1 MFLRARPLLDP
12 LSPFMTRIGDP
23 SVRTPR
29 WDIDVSRSSN
39 KQMTCCLSFVH
50 LLHYSS
56 VQLFVCHCACNAVC
70 VSSCVQCCLCVIVR
84 AILCVCVQLFVC
96 HCACNAV
103 CVSSCVQLFVCLCAC
118 NCLCVNV
125 RAMPSGGTYV
135 FEINPKMKFVPFFT
149 NILNNCS
156 KSCLLNVCVVCEGV
170 RMYVSNP
177 IQGPASHQ
185 LLKNFSP

>member
-39 KQMTCCLSFVH
+39 RQMACCLSFVH

-70 VSSCVQCCLCVIVR
+70 VSSCVQFCVCVR
-84 AILCVCVQLFVC
+84 AIVCVLSCVQLFVCHRACNFVCVCVQLFVC
-96 HCACNAV
+96 HR
-103 CVSSCVQLFVCLCAC
+103 AC
-118 NCLCVNV
+118 NCLCVFV
-125 RAMPSGGTYV
+125 RVIVCVLMCV
-135 FEINPKMKFVPFFT
+135 Q
-149 NILNNCS
+149 
-156 KSCLLNVCVVCEGV
+156 CLLVA
-170 RMYVSNP
+170 RTF
-177 IQGPASHQ
+177 
-185 LLKNFSP
+185 LK